1 MNLSLDTILNN
12 ARELVS
18 RLRRDD
24 ATADSAVSQAQ
35 FVQERILGMKQYGDD
50 LVELNELSSHRPKT
64 TILSNIQKENR
75 LIKQLQQENEELKQL
90 VIEHRSVLEKVMEKY
105 RQDVQSLILFDQ
117 NPCRKRENFNV
128 GLAQEIQEKSSKIDE
143 MASMM
148 RRAIDI
154 DDSYSASQDERLN
167 ALLVENRG
175 LKELIAVHEQI
186 HQEKLMA
193 TTTSETTT
201 TTTTTTMTNESPVDH
216 PD

>member
-1 MNLSLDTILNN
+1 MNLSLDTILSN

-24 ATADSAVSQAQ
+24 ATADAAVSQAQ

-50 LVELNELSSHRPKT
+50 LAELNEISSHRPKT

-90 VIEHRSVLEKVMEKY
+90 VIEHRSVLEKIMEKY
-105 RQDVQSLILFDQ
+105 RHDVQRLILFDQ
-117 NPCRKRENFNV
+117 EQSRTREMFNLR
-128 GLAQEIQEKSSKIDE
+128 LAQEIQEKSSKIDD
-143 MASMM
+143 MASTM
-148 RRAIDI
+148 RRAIEL
-154 DDSYSASQDERLN
+154 DDSHSATREERLN
-167 ALLVENRG
+167 ALLVENHG

-186 HQEKLMA
+186 HQEKLTA
-193 TTTSETTT
+193 TTTAETSETTT
-201 TTTTTTMTNESPVDH
+201 SEPPPPVDDH